1 MAKLTGHL
9 DDLIEKSSTL
19 DQLEKKYWRELIP
32 SISEK
37 EAQAFQ
43 TILED
48 EKRKLQKLERD
59 YKNAIHA
66 VE

>member
-32 SISEK
+32 LITDR

>member
-19 DQLEKKYWRELIP
+19 DPLEKKYWRELIP

-48 EKRKLQKLERD
+48 ERKKLQKLESD
-59 YKNAIHA
+59 YKKAIYA